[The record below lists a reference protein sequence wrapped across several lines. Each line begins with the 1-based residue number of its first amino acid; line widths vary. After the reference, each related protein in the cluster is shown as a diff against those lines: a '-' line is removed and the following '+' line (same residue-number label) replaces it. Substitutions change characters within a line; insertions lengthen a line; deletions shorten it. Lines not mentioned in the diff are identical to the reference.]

1 MTEGVSAPGVLARKP
16 VMSRPA
22 PLSRPA
28 MIEHP
33 SLVLGR
39 QVKLILS
46 RTEKPELPTGIQPLD
61 DIILGFHRK
70 TMAIVAGRP
79 GEGKTALT
87 LQFALNLARE
97 GKRVIYVSLE
107 MPKGDILE
115 RMLCNYGD
123 LDSSLLRRGQV
134 PDDFK
139 DKVEQFKAFL
149 DSTQLR
155 VTEAF
160 GYKAKDI
167 ETLLEDCGENKPDVI
182 FIDHV
187 NKVSGEGFPQRKDA
201 VSNYTLEM
209 ERLAVQ
215 NNIAVVLLAQLN
227 RKSTEAGG
235 RPSMEH
241 LKESGTLEEGAATIL
256 FLRWRTL
263 DKERKNPS
271 SDPAF
276 EIIVGKQR
284 YGDSGMNIEIE
295 FHARKSKFTYYK
307 QEVWTPPEALAPRL
321 TGIEASE
328 PKETQEEIPF

>member
-1 MTEGVSAPGVLARKP
+1 MNEGSSVRNP
-16 VMSRPA
+16 VVSRPA
-22 PLSRPA
+22 QTLRPA
-28 MIEHP
+28 VIEHP
-33 SLVLGR
+33 SLILNR
-39 QVKLILS
+39 QVGLILS
-46 RTEKPELPTGIQPLD
+46 RTEKPELPSGIQPLD
-61 DIILGFHRK
+61 DIIMGFHRK
-70 TMAIVAGRP
+70 TLTIVAGRP

-87 LQFALNLARE
+87 CQFAMNLARE
-97 GKRVIYVSLE
+97 GKRVIFISLE

-115 RMLCNYGD
+115 RMLCNYCD
-123 LDSSLLRRGQV
+123 MDSSLLRRGQV
-134 PDDFK
+134 PEDFK
-139 DKVEQFKAFL
+139 DKVDQFRAFL

-160 GYKAKDI
+160 GYKSKDI

-182 FIDHV
+182 FVDHV

-215 NNIAVVLLAQLN
+215 NNIAVILLAQLN

-263 DKERKNPS
+263 DKERKNPA

-295 FHARKSKFTYYK
+295 FHARKSKFTYFK
-307 QEVWTPPEALAPRL
+307 QEVWTPEESLSPMS
-321 TGIEASE
+321 GIEASQ
-328 PKETQEEIPF
+328 PRETNGEIPF